1 MIASLQ
7 ETYPMVLLVMLGIG
21 VATFALLWG
30 ALEAI
35 ERYGGVE

>member
-1 MIASLQ
+1 
-7 ETYPMVLLVMLGIG
+7 MVVLVMLGIG

-35 ERYGGVE
+35 DRCGGVQ